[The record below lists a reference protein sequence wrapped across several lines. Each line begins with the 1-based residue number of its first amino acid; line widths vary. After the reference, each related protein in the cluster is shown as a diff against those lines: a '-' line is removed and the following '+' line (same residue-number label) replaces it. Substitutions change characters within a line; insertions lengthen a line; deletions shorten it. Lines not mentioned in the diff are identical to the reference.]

1 MLNNTW
7 PQLHEFDLTTG
18 EYVKSRPAGKRPN
31 GEPVLVSAAAT
42 PDAPG
47 PEKEGHK
54 QVWVAMGA
62 QSQYA
67 ETDLVLSSKGQ
78 TGAWYYIVDH
88 RQVMGKDGVKSG
100 GTKYWL
106 PDDGYLA
113 PPRYMEKLG
122 ALPSDARLTEP
133 EKPLEVV
140 RTEKRAEIQRGYEAA
155 LVATLTMPS
164 SSPGQGEI
172 ATQAALFAATDA
184 EGLDYVL
191 SSLAAERD
199 ALMESVADA
208 TSREEVGAVAVN
220 YPV

>member
-1 MLNNTW
+1 MFNNTW
-7 PQLHEFDLTTG
+7 PQLHEFDLATG

-47 PEKEGHK
+47 PEKEGYK
-54 QVWVAMGA
+54 QVWVAKGVK
-62 QSQYA
+62 SQYV
-67 ETDLVLSSKGQ
+67 ETDLILSSKGQ

-88 RQVMGKDGVKSG
+88 RQVTGKDGVKSG

-113 PPRYMEKLG
+113 PPRYMERLG
-122 ALPSDARLTEP
+122 ALPTDARLAEP
-133 EKPLEVV
+133 EKPLEIVQAD
-140 RTEKRAEIQRGYEAA
+140 KRAEIQRGYEAA

-164 SSPGQGEI
+164 SFPGQGEI

-191 SSLAAERD
+191 SALAVQRD
-199 ALMESVADA
+199 ALLMSVAEA
-208 TSREEVGAVAVN
+208 ASLEEIEAVAVS